1 MNVTFSSPKSQS
13 STFDGSKSEMN
24 YFVLMGYIQS
34 NTFTVLTNIQKF
46 GRDFFL
52 MKYHKSTIGV
62 FFSVVTKMGPRP
74 SLIPDLTPTDQAS
87 PPDDK
92 AAAVQTTQPTAAAQK
107 TEPGKP
113 TSRAGACRVC
123 LKVLQPDEK
132 TRTCST
138 CTQKVC
144 DDCHSYSGKDEK
156 DDPTWSCSVCRRLG
170 HLALVI
176 RYPV

>member
-1 MNVTFSSPKSQS
+1 MNVTFSAPKSQS
-13 STFDGSKSEMN
+13 STFDGFESEMN
-24 YFVLMGYIQS
+24 YFVLMGYTIES
-34 NTFTVLTNIQKF
+34 NTFCIQ
-46 GRDFFL
+46 DNFFN
-52 MKYHKSTIGV
+52 
-62 FFSVVTKMGPRP
+62 FSVVTKMGPRP

-92 AAAVQTTQPTAAAQK
+92 TIQTTQPAAQK
-107 TEPGKP
+107 SEPGKP

-156 DDPTWSCSVCRRLG
+156 EDPAWSCSVCRR
-170 HLALVI
+170 
-176 RYPV
+176 